1 MNKKFLLIL
10 CLILVS
16 VTMSFAKKPPTMP
29 NSYDSIGVSARS
41 LAMGHTGAAMP
52 GSLEGIF
59 YNSAGLGFIGTDRI
73 QMETTVGIIRNT
85 DLDDNTLA
93 YVNPIDL
100 GLTSVVF
107 NQKQGAISWRTFSS
121 NEIEEKDGSDFYKK
135 SEHIKAITLS
145 AANVNEKGVSFGLN
159 LSYLY
164 GTLAESSIVSG
175 DPFAQ
180 TSSGNGFTMDIG
192 IMAPLKGNLYFG
204 VNFENIFGI
213 MWWENYDFDQ
223 LPFGIRTGVGY
234 LAGSFTFLL
243 DWHKKFYRFGNIEND
258 NFYSVGIEQYI
269 GQVIA
274 LRVGAEGP
282 SVTDTDDIKYTYGA
296 GINVS
301 ILSLS
306 FAGET
311 YKIKEEKVSQYTV
324 SLRVLI

>member
-1 MNKKFLLIL
+1 MKKILLIL
-10 CLILVS
+10 SFIFVS
-16 VTMSFAKKPPTMP
+16 FNIAFAKKPPTMP
-29 NSYDSIGVSARS
+29 NSYDSTGVSARS
-41 LAMGHTGAAMP
+41 LAMGYTGAAMP

-59 YNSAGLGFIGTDRI
+59 YNSAGLGFIGTDRV
-73 QMETTVGIIRNT
+73 QLETTVGILRNT
-85 DLDDNTLA
+85 DLDDNTMA
-93 YVNPIDL
+93 YVDPIDL
-100 GLTSVVF
+100 GLTSVVI

-121 NEIEEKDGSDFYKK
+121 NEIEERDGSDFYKK
-135 SEHIKAITLS
+135 SEHIKAVTLS

-164 GTLAESSIVSG
+164 GTLAESSIIAG

-234 LAGSFTFLL
+234 LAGSFTFLF
-243 DWHKKFYRFGNIEND
+243 DWHKKFYRFGNIEDD
-258 NFYSVGIEQYI
+258 NLYSVGIEQYI
-269 GQVIA
+269 GQVVA

-282 SVTDTDDIKYTYGA
+282 SVTSEEKIKYTYGA

-301 ILSLS
+301 IFSLA